1 MGEEAMHPSERMNIV
16 VGATGLIGGEV
27 CRLLAEAGESVRAL
41 VRPTSGAAG
50 VARLRD
56 ILA

>member
-1 MGEEAMHPSERMNIV
+1 MHPSERMNIV

-27 CRLLAEAGESVRAL
+27 CRLLAEAGEPVRAL